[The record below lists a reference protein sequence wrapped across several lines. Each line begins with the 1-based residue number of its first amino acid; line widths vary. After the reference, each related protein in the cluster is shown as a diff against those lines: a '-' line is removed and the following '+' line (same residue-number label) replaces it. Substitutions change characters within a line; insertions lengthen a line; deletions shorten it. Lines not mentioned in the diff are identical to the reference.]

1 MAPLSHRVAQQPAA
15 ELPSCRVHLCTA
27 IELRKS
33 ALKELAESYG
43 RCNVHEIDG
52 VAMVKLFVVGTRER
66 FVDLVCAGESLEVAA
81 LSVGASLRSGTNW
94 WRQSGGMTLKARRLG
109 GGLADRAPD
118 GAVPIGRFLSVA
130 DRSMIQAGLRA
141 GWSHAR
147 IGAEIG
153 RDRSVIW
160 REIARNSGPDGVYYA
175 SRAHHRAHQSRRRPK
190 EPIVVRNPDLGSF
203 IADAMDEGWSP
214 KLISRVLKQWFPD
227 DGSMQISHETIY
239 RALYVQT
246 RGTLRADL
254 AKQLST
260 GRTRRVPHGSTRSP
274 SPYKDAFRISE
285 RPAEVA
291 DRAIPGHWEGDLII
305 GRDGTAI
312 GTLVERSTRF
322 VLLLHLP
329 GDHTADTVATSMIA
343 AMKQLPGDLRRS
355 ITWDRGTELADY
367 RRITSEL
374 NAPVFFCDPH
384 SPWQRG
390 SNENTNRLLRHWFE
404 KGSDLSVHDPAE
416 LKRVQNAL
424 NHRPRPTLDMA
435 TPTQRLSELLAAA

>member
-1 MAPLSHRVAQQPAA
+1 
-15 ELPSCRVHLCTA
+15 
-27 IELRKS
+27 
-33 ALKELAESYG
+33 
-43 RCNVHEIDG
+43 
-52 VAMVKLFVVGTRER
+52 
-66 FVDLVCAGESLEVAA
+66 
-81 LSVGASLRSGTNW
+81 
-94 WRQSGGMTLKARRLG
+94 MTLMPTRIG

-118 GAVPIGRFLSVA
+118 DALAGNRFLSLPERVT
-130 DRSMIQAGLRA
+130 IQVGLRS
-141 GWSHAR
+141 GWSQAR
-147 IGAEIG
+147 IAAEIG
-153 RDRSVIW
+153 RDRSVVW
-160 REIARNSGPDGVYYA
+160 REVTRNRSPDGVYYA
-175 SRAHHRAHQSRRRPK
+175 TRAHHRAHQVRRRPK
-190 EPIVVRNPDLGSF
+190 TPILARSPELAWFV
-203 IADAMDEGWSP
+203 ADAMDEGWSP
-214 KLISRVLKQWFPD
+214 KLISRALKQWFPE

-254 AKQLST
+254 ARQLST
-260 GRTRRVPHGSTRSP
+260 GRTKRVPQGSTRSS

-285 RPAEVA
+285 RPAEAA
-291 DRAIPGHWEGDLII
+291 DRAVPGHWEGDLII
-305 GRDGTAI
+305 GSGGTAI

-343 AMKQLPGDLRRS
+343 AMKDLPADLRRS
-355 ITWDRGTELADY
+355 ITWDRGSELADY

-404 KGSDLSVHDPAE
+404 KGSDLSIHDPAG

-435 TPTQRLSELLAAA
+435 TPTQRLTELLAAA